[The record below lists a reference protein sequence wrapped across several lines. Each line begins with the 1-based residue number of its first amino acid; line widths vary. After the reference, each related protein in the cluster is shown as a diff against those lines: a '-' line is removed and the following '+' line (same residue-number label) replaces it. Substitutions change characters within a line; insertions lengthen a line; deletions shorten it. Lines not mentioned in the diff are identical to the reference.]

1 VTAAQLRAMSDVD
14 LADFCVEKLGMTV
27 TEKDEIKKGSRVVG
41 YNRGRL
47 LTRAV
52 QLAVGFEV
60 P

>member
-1 VTAAQLRAMSDVD
+1 MSDVD